1 MWKIGSDD
9 FEDGF
14 GGRKIML
21 NCTYLDTHCCFLAV
35 SSKFFSNIHP
45 PATSQ
50 RDVDKSLTPKMAGQR
65 YPSILFSWLVIY
77 IYIHIYIYDYVYIY
91 MIICAYSYIY
101 PDFWHKIK
109 TEKYISNCTKVPY
122 PRFTHSKRQKRD
134 PPSKSP
140 CLPNKFSCNV
150 GHPNGKAGPCPV
162 ERSPLLA

>member
-1 MWKIGSDD
+1 
-9 FEDGF
+9 
-14 GGRKIML
+14 ML

-77 IYIHIYIYDYVYIY
+77 IY
-91 MIICAYSYIY
+91 MIIYAYSYIY

-109 TEKYISNCTKVPY
+109 TEKYILNCTKVPY

-134 PPSKSP
+134 PPSKSS
-140 CLPNKFSCNV
+140 CLSNKFSCNV

-162 ERSPLLA
+162 DQSPLLA